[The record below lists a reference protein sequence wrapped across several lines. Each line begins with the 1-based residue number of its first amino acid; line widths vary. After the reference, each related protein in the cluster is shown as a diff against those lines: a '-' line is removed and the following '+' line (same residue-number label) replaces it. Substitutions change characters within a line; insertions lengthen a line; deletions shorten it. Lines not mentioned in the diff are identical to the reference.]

1 MPLTW
6 GALDFGATAP
16 NGFLQDSS
24 EDTSIETATIRN
36 SEGAIVHAI
45 AKPRQLTTT
54 TLKTKGEFS
63 LLVVSLGDFGSQ
75 QFISSAK
82 VSETNDDFSVSEV
95 TYLQF
100 E

>member
-6 GALDFGATAP
+6 GAIAYATKPA
-16 NGFLQDSS
+16 GYLQDSTR
-24 EDTSIETATIRN
+24 DVTIETATIRDDQ
-36 SEGAIVHAI
+36 GAIVHAI
-45 AKPRQLTTT
+45 AKPRQLTTIT
-54 TLKTKGEFS
+54 VKTKGEFS
-63 LLVVSLGDFGSQ
+63 LMNITMGDHGSS
-75 QFISSAK
+75 QFINSAK